1 MKHSSKLTRI
11 MWLNV
16 IMIYL
21 LRSFRSLTVTFKFMA
36 PFPWPTFHCTL
47 MQLDCEVTMVFE
59 RINRAAAVSVRQGC
73 IISLGPFPFW
83 LQLHRN
89 SRAKPAPFS
98 PHPIGSAET
107 LHFPQLRFRHMA
119 ADLILSTTLH
129 QNTRKTRVCWGRGRD
144 DNEKLRRV
152 SAAWHVK
159 FTTRDTS
166 PVSGN
171 YIKTHSHC
179 QSPVHASCSPLE
191 PAS

>member
-1 MKHSSKLTRI
+1 MYTSFENVLVIDWLQLGLIELMKHSSKLTRI

-21 LRSFRSLTVTFKFMA
+21 LRSFRPLAVTFQFTA

-47 MQLDCEVTMVFE
+47 MQLDCEVTTVFE
-59 RINRAAAVSVRQGC
+59 RINRAAAVSFRPGC

-89 SRAKPAPFS
+89 STAKPAPFS
-98 PHPIGSAET
+98 PHPIGSAKT

-129 QNTRKTRVCWGRGRD
+129 SFILPEHQENQSMLRAWKGR
-144 DNEKLRRV
+144 
-152 SAAWHVK
+152 
-159 FTTRDTS
+159 
-166 PVSGN
+166 
-171 YIKTHSHC
+171 
-179 QSPVHASCSPLE
+179 
-191 PAS
+191 